1 MPTPVFDAAPSKVS
15 YADQDLSFAEMCDW
29 WCEQKKISKKRFYT
43 DANIN
48 KAMFWNMK
56 HHPEQVPKK
65 TNVLACAI
73 GLRLDY
79 DETQDLLMRAGMTLS
94 RYYELD
100 RIVERYIRERE
111 YNIDVING
119 ELFDHDLAL
128 LGTF

>member
-1 MPTPVFDAAPSKVS
+1 
-15 YADQDLSFAEMCDW
+15 
-29 WCEQKKISKKRFYT
+29 
-43 DANIN
+43 
-48 KAMFWNMK
+48 
-56 HHPEQVPKK
+56 
-65 TNVLACAI
+65 
-73 GLRLDY
+73 
-79 DETQDLLMRAGMTLS
+79 MRAGMTLS